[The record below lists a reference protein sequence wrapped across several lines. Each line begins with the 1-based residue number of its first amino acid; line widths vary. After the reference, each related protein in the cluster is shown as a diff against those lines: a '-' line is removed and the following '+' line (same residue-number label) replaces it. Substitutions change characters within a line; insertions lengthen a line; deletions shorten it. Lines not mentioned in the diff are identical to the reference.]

1 MAFAELFRMRQYS
14 PLEHGKK
21 IVFEAPTIFYYESDY
36 RKVEILA
43 NKFESLKKNQGPLK
57 LNKLNIGTEELEE
70 IIKLLELDRV
80 TTVLAGDYHSYLE
93 LQKNCIAFGKKR
105 EAIIYEFEKNVV
117 ECIWFLGH
125 WTMNKPKL
133 TNFLNVIGQRWDLS
147 LYDADLGITTD
158 LKDRNAIVSYLRI
171 YDVKKL
177 SEIDEELE
185 LWRGTKIRLMLDE
198 RDYGTDYF
206 DYMMVADPS
215 DNNFFILVNVT
226 IGNYKEGAIYYQRL
240 KIAGDKK
247 AIVNK
252 QSLKKDLGPDF
263 EKFYLIYRFEDPLP
277 GPRLQL

>member
-1 MAFAELFRMRQYS
+1 MNQYS
-14 PLEHGKK
+14 PLENGKK
-21 IVFEAPTIFYYESDY
+21 VVFETPTIFYYENDY

-43 NKFESLKKNQGPLK
+43 NESGSFKKDQGHIK
-57 LNKLNIGTEELEE
+57 LNKINIGPEELEE
-70 IIKLLELDRV
+70 VIKLLDLDRV
-80 TTVLAGDYHSYLE
+80 PTVLAGDYHSYIE
-93 LQKNCIAFGKKR
+93 LQKNSVAFGKKS
-105 EAIIYEFEKNVV
+105 EAIIYEFGDNVV

-133 TNFLNVIGQRWDLS
+133 TNFLNVIGQKWDLS
-147 LYDADLGITTD
+147 LNDANLGITTD
-158 LKDRNAIVSYLRI
+158 LKDRNAIGSYLRI

-277 GPRLQL
+277 GPRPKP

>member
-1 MAFAELFRMRQYS
+1 MRQYS
-14 PLEHGKK
+14 PLEHGRKV
-21 IVFEAPTIFYYESDY
+21 VFEAPTIFYYENDY

-43 NKFESLKKNQGPLK
+43 NQVESLKKDQGHLK
-57 LNKLNIGTEELEE
+57 LNKLNIGPEELEE
-70 IIKLLELDRV
+70 VIKLLNLDRV
-80 TTVLAGDYHSYLE
+80 NKVLAGDYHRYIE
-93 LQKNCIAFGKKR
+93 LQKNCIAFGKKK
-105 EAIIYEFEKNVV
+105 EAIIYEFENNVV

-125 WTMNKPKL
+125 WTMNKPNL
-133 TNFLNVIGQRWDLS
+133 TNFLNVIGQKWDLS
-147 LYDADLGITTD
+147 LHDVDLGITID
-158 LKDRNAIVSYLRI
+158 LKDRNAISSYLCI

-177 SEIDEELE
+177 SEIDEGLE

-206 DYMMVADPS
+206 DYMMVADPC
-215 DNNFFILVNVT
+215 DNNFFMLVNVT

-252 QSLKKDLGPDF
+252 QSLKRDLGPDF

-277 GPRLQL
+277 GPRPQE